1 MPGSIGE
8 NGGECL
14 TESVKMAENAGQHL
28 RGWQGMAEAAHIMGY
43 GYEKSRRK
51 NSTVLQ
57 ADEKE
62 A

>member
-1 MPGSIGE
+1 
-8 NGGECL
+8 
-14 TESVKMAENAGQHL
+14 
-28 RGWQGMAEAAHIMGY
+28 MAEAAHIMGY

-51 NSTVLQ
+51 NSTALQ